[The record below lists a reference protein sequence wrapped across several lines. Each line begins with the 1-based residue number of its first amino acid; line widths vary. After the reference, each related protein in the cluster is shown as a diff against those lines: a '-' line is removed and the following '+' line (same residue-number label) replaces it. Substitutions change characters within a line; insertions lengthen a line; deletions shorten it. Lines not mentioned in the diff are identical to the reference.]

1 MSRRLSSWPVE
12 RSVNRFSV
20 VLASYAVVLRDLL
33 VVDFTRYLPG
43 PFASRELLRL
53 GARVVRVETPDG
65 DPLRSF
71 APGWDA
77 ALNAGKESVVWDL
90 ERDPGLGPAL
100 AARAD
105 VVLEGFRP
113 GVADRLRVG
122 ASALPKSLVYC
133 SVTGFGAGNLRA
145 GHDLN
150 FAGWAGLLADT
161 APAMPPVQVAD
172 VAGGSLFAV
181 IEILAALLE
190 RRQNGGRGTHIVVS
204 MTHNAHRLAAHRLR
218 GEPERTL
225 TGGLAC
231 YRTYETADER
241 FLTVTAVESKFWR
254 RLCEVIGR
262 LDLVERHYET
272 DQEALAAELAST
284 FRSRALSDW
293 LGVFEGED
301 VMAGPVATLA
311 EAAEWLGEPATTGEA
326 TALGAHTE
334 SWRSELASF
343 EG

>member
-1 MSRRLSSWPVE
+1 MVASPV
-12 RSVNRFSV
+12 
-20 VLASYAVVLRDLL
+20 VVLRGVL

-53 GARVVRVETPDG
+53 GARVVRVEAPDG
-65 DPLRSF
+65 DPLRSV

-90 ERDPGLGPAL
+90 ERDPSLGPAL

-113 GVADRLRVG
+113 GVADRLGIG
-122 ASALPKSLVYC
+122 ASALPASVVYC
-133 SVTGFGAGNLRA
+133 SVTGFGAGDMRA

-150 FAGWAGLLADT
+150 YAGWAGLLADT
-161 APAMPPVQVAD
+161 APAMPPVQIAD
-172 VAGGSLFAV
+172 LAGGSLFTV

-190 RRQNGGRGTHIVVS
+190 RQRSGTGTHLVVS

-231 YRTYETADER
+231 YRTYETAEGR
-241 FLTVTAVESKFWR
+241 FLTVTAVELKFWQ
-254 RLCEVIGR
+254 RLCELIGR
-262 LDLVERHYET
+262 PELVERHYEQ
-272 DQEALAAELAST
+272 DQEALAAELAAV
-284 FRSRALSDW
+284 FRSRALSEW
-293 LGVFEGED
+293 LDVFEGED

-311 EAAEWLGEPATTGEA
+311 EASEWLGEPAATGEA
-326 TALGAHTE
+326 PPLGEHTE
-334 SWRSELASF
+334 SWRAELASI

>member
-1 MSRRLSSWPVE
+1 
-12 RSVNRFSV
+12 
-20 VLASYAVVLRDLL
+20 VVLRGLL

-65 DPLRSF
+65 DPLRSV

-105 VVLEGFRP
+105 VVVEGFRP
-113 GVADRLRVG
+113 GVAERLG
-122 ASALPKSLVYC
+122 IGPSALPESVVYC
-133 SVTGFGAGNLRA
+133 SMTGFGAEDTRA

-150 FAGWAGLLADT
+150 YLGWAGLLADT
-161 APAMPPVQVAD
+161 APTLPPVQIAD
-172 VAGGSLFAV
+172 IAGGSLFAV
-181 IEILAALLE
+181 VEILAALLE
-190 RRQNGGRGTHIVVS
+190 RQKNEGRGAHLIVS

-225 TGGLAC
+225 TGALAC
-231 YRTYETADER
+231 YRVYETADGR
-241 FLTVTAVESKFWR
+241 FLTLTAVELKFWQ
-254 RLCEVIGR
+254 RLCELIAR
-262 LDLVERHYET
+262 PELVERHYEQ
-272 DQEALAAELAST
+272 DQEALAAELASV
-284 FRSRALSDW
+284 FRSRPLSEW
-293 LGVFEGED
+293 LELFEGED

-311 EAAEWLGEPATTGEA
+311 EASEWLGEEVETGSA
-326 TALGAHTE
+326 PALGEHTE
-334 SWRSELASF
+334 PWRAELASF